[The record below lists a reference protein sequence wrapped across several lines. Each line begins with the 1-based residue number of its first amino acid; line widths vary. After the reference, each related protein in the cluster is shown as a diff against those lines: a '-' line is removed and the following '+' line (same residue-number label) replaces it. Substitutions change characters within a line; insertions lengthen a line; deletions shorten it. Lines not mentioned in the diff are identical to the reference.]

1 MALLNLSGKIVL
13 LRVNEVGDLF
23 GPANDN
29 IQAEVIVQLNTHP
42 PNGASGFN
50 LRTDA
55 NHPVRQGMLDLL
67 RDAFNHG
74 WRVSIDHIIEPPKTK
89 GRIIRVSI
97 TKDPQTPVGP
107 VLGTTP
113 IVVGP
118 VINS

>member
-1 MALLNLSGKIVL
+1 MALVNLTGKIVL

-29 IQAEVIVQLNTHP
+29 IQAEVIVRFDTQP
-42 PNGASGFN
+42 PNCASGFN

-55 NHPVRQGMLDLL
+55 NQPVRQGMLDLL

-74 WRVSIDHIIEPPKTK
+74 WRVSIDHIDPPKTK

-97 TKDPQTPVGP
+97 TKDPSSPVIGAPVFVGP
-107 VLGTTP
+107 L
-113 IVVGP
+113 IDQ
-118 VINS
+118 